1 MCARAK
7 SVRQVSLWLRGI
19 VEANMVWAR
28 LTAAER
34 RGTVVIAGGADEDG
48 HARPR
53 GRVVLVVDDHADTRE
68 MYAQFLSTV
77 GFSTCEASTCAEA
90 LVRCRRGD
98 IAAVVLDRR
107 LPDGDGMDVCRTLK
121 AERGT
126 RHLPIVVLS
135 GWQPD
140 GATGADSYLMKPV
153 VPEVLVRELERL
165 LASGDGHPAPE
176 R

>member
-1 MCARAK
+1 M
-7 SVRQVSLWLRGI
+7 
-19 VEANMVWAR
+19 
-28 LTAAER
+28 
-34 RGTVVIAGGADEDG
+34 IAGGADEDG

-68 MYAQFLSTV
+68 MYGQFLNTV
-77 GFSTCEASTCAEA
+77 GFSTCEAATCAEA
-90 LVRCRRGD
+90 LARCRRGD

-107 LPDGDGMDVCRTLK
+107 LPDGDGMDMCRTLK
-121 AERGT
+121 AETGT

-135 GWQPD
+135 GRQQD

-153 VPEVLVRELERL
+153 VPDVLLRELERL
-165 LASGDGHPAPE
+165 LASRDGHPAPE